1 MRGAAQPTRC
11 VSWLGLWVVGGC
23 LAGERHL
30 EDEAALVCAE
40 RSVCFAGWAARVV
53 ALLEPAIEGR
63 VVEAPFDD
71 EHLFRVLV

>member
-1 MRGAAQPTRC
+1 MGRG
-11 VSWLGLWVVGGC
+11 
-23 LAGERHL
+23 LAGERHF
-30 EDEAALVCAE
+30 EDEAAFVCAE
-40 RSVCFAGWAARVV
+40 WPVCFAGWAARVV